1 MQLYQVTS
9 LNTSPTWYSN
19 VSFFECRYINLVAE
33 HILTTAPAI
42 CREFVTSGPSF
53 FTGSRTIYR
62 PDSSLRVVLVKYSSH
77 AFSSSVY
84 IFSFGN
90 GMSSSSSQNFLRS

>member
-62 PDSSLRVVLVKYSSH
+62 PDSSLRVVLRASRANSRPQTKSTPMTSTEQV
-77 AFSSSVY
+77 V
-84 IFSFGN
+84 N
-90 GMSSSSSQNFLRS
+90 QVVPL

>member
-33 HILTTAPAI
+33 HILTTAPD
-42 CREFVTSGPSF
+42 RRSSVFVLMNKTF
-53 FTGSRTIYR
+53 FQ
-62 PDSSLRVVLVKYSSH
+62 LFAENSSH
-77 AFSSSVY
+77 
-84 IFSFGN
+84 
-90 GMSSSSSQNFLRS
+90 QDPHFLPEVAQYTDQTHPYE